1 MKTDDE
7 IVLTIFGGERC
18 VTTLADL
25 EEIAKAIHQKAVRES
40 ETSANP
46 STFGGKIE
54 AQISPLNAE
63 SDPSKTKTPK
73 P

>member
-7 IVLTIFGGERC
+7 IVLTIFGGEHC

-25 EEIAKAIHQKAVRES
+25 EEIAKAIHKKVVRES
-40 ETSANP
+40 GMSANP
-46 STFGGKIE
+46 STLAEKID

-63 SDPSKTKTPK
+63 SNPSETKAPK

>member
-7 IVLTIFGGERC
+7 IVLTIFGGKRC

-25 EEIAKAIHQKAVRES
+25 EEIAKAIHKKAVREFGK
-40 ETSANP
+40 SANP
-46 STFGGKIE
+46 STLAGKID
-54 AQISPLNAE
+54 AQISPINAD
-63 SDPSKTKTPK
+63 SVSSKTETPK